1 MKKEGEKNAIQRR
14 KNREGGMARKY
25 YLWPYRWISGEPGIT
40 FTIPLGY
47 RSWRAR
53 STLFYKPY
61 LGLMTRERDTVARI
75 DSIHKRFVKA
85 RYLFHWRT
93 VIPSLWIDPTDRFV
107 YAIISSSVPLPLFSI
122 SYYFLIPSSLPYP
135 FIYALEI
142 LGRSRSRSKKRKP
155 IRGFDEKFKKKG
167 REISICKY

>member
-1 MKKEGEKNAIQRR
+1 MKKEGGKNAIQRR

-122 SYYFLIPSSLPYP
+122 SYYFLIPFSLPYP

-142 LGRSRSRSKKRKP
+142 RKESLEIEKKETDSR
-155 IRGFDEKFKKKG
+155 IR
-167 REISICKY
+167 REV